1 MDCVAAPVP
10 HSRPVCG
17 AGYHSE
23 PVKPVAAY
31 LTATGHVVSG
41 LAVLVLGEIIKLVL
55 IERLFRVSRDK
66 LLSIGAFAWCYDR
79 FCQARDW
86 VESLKAWQ
94 LTRRWSL
101 LARHAVRVY
110 VLEMKT
116 AQRRERLSWQ
126 SR

>member
-1 MDCVAAPVP
+1 M
-10 HSRPVCG
+10 
-17 AGYHSE
+17 
-23 PVKPVAAY
+23 
-31 LTATGHVVSG
+31 LVV
-41 LAVLVLGEIIKLVL
+41 GEIIKLVL